1 MGNGPSLSGAV
12 GKGAGGPFIQLNE
25 RAPRSIH
32 MIAELVETGEAGAA
46 LIDRLEHR
54 ASLPLAPSQLHRSN
68 LIHYPLPPSRLH
80 LKEVEQT
87 TLWKSKI
94 LPRSV

>member
-25 RAPRSIH
+25 RAPPINSHDRRVGGNRRS
-32 MIAELVETGEAGAA
+32 GGA

-54 ASLPLAPSQLHRSN
+54 ASLPLAPIPTAPFKLD
-68 LIHYPLPPSRLH
+68 PLPFAAFP
-80 LKEVEQT
+80 T
-87 TLWKSKI
+87 A
-94 LPRSV
+94 P

>member
-32 MIAELVETGEAGAA
+32 MIAELVETGEAGA
-46 LIDRLEHR
+46 RLLTAWNIEHHYR
-54 ASLPLAPSQLHRSN
+54 LPPSRLHRSN